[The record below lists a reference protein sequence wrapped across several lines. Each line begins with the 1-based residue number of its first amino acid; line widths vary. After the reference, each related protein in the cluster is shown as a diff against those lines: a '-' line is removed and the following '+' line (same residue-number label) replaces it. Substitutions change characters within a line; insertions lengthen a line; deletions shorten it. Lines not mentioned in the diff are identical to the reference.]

1 MTGNPS
7 NIVDSLVYL
16 NSLLLNIP
24 DKSEFKD
31 TTTRKWK
38 FDLVKF
44 ILESNVKSVLE
55 VGSAKGHT
63 TYTLSKFVD
72 FVTSIEYSE
81 GRLNESKTLNKENTN
96 ITYYQDDVY
105 QTDWT
110 KYGYHDL
117 VIIDCVHTFESVIQD
132 IRNACINIRPKFI
145 AFDDYSLFPEV
156 RQAVDGFIE
165 GEILEIVARIGAPP
179 GSVFSSAANPNAVK
193 NLIDYEGVICRVL

>member
-7 NIVDSLVYL
+7 NITDSLVYL

-55 VGSAKGHT
+55 IGSAKGHT
-63 TYTLSKFVD
+63 TYTVSKFVD
-72 FVTSIEYSE
+72 FVTSVEYSE
-81 GRLNESKTLNKENTN
+81 GRLTESRSLNKDNTN

-117 VIIDCVHTFESVIQD
+117 VIIDCVHTFESVVQD

-165 GEILEIVARIGAPP
+165 GEILEIVSRIGAPP